1 MNRRLHALSRLSIRT
16 RLALAYGGAFFCMGL
31 ALIAISYAI
40 VDHSLS
46 PAATGGPVAK
56 FVAIQGATF
65 APSNDSQP
73 GIAVAR
79 LAPPVA
85 SGGVVS
91 GGVVSAPTPG
101 SAVGSVPNPSSL
113 PDPGSVGTKLQSLL
127 TDVRVQTLRSLLL
140 TWAGLTGLM
149 ALAAGLFGWLLAARM
164 LKPLRDIT
172 GAARRLSA
180 ENLHERIELKGP
192 RDELKELADTFDGML
207 GRLDAAFASQRRF
220 VANASHELRTPL
232 AIMRAQIDVALSDP
246 EVSRSE
252 LIATSRV
259 VHDAVDRCDRLMD
272 GLLMLARGDR
282 GLDAAEPVDLAEAAT
297 RAIDQVSAAASERGI
312 RLRSALKPAAVRGD
326 QSLLDR
332 MVANLLENAI
342 AHNLP
347 SGWVEVSTSNGSDR
361 AWLRVANSG
370 PPVPAEQVPSLFEP
384 FRRLSRD
391 RTASGRGAGLGL
403 SIVRSV
409 ARAHGGDA
417 RARPRTSGGLTV
429 EVVLPAAPLHAT

>member
-1 MNRRLHALSRLSIRT
+1 MNRGLLALSRLSIRT
-16 RLALAYGGAFFCMGL
+16 RLALVYGGVFFCMGL
-31 ALIAISYAI
+31 GLIAISYAI

-46 PAATGGPVAK
+46 PAATGRSVSR
-56 FVAIQGATF
+56 FVAIQGGTF
-65 APSNDSQP
+65 GLPDDSLP
-73 GIAVAR
+73 GITVAR
-79 LAPPVA
+79 VPPPA
-85 SGGVVS
+85 LSGGVVS
-91 GGVVSAPTPG
+91 GGVDSVVDPR
-101 SAVGSVPNPSSL
+101 SAVSVPNPGAL
-113 PDPGSVGTKLQSLL
+113 PDAGSVGMKLQSLL

-149 ALAAGLFGWLLAARM
+149 ALGAGLCGWLLAARM

-180 ENLHERIELKGP
+180 ENLHERIKLEGP
-192 RDELKELADTFDGML
+192 RDELKELADTFDSML
-207 GRLDAAFASQRRF
+207 GRLDAGFSSQRRF

-246 EVSRSE
+246 AVTRSE

-259 VHDAVDRCDRLMD
+259 VHDAVDRGERLMD
-272 GLLMLARGDR
+272 GLLVLARSDR
-282 GLDAAEPVDLAEAAT
+282 GLDAAEPVDLAEAAA
-297 RAIDQVSAAASERGI
+297 RAMDQVSAAAAERGI
-312 RLRSALKPAAVRGD
+312 RLRCALKPAAVRGD

-332 MVANLLENAI
+332 MVANLLENAV
-342 AHNLP
+342 AYNVP
-347 SGWVEVSTSNGSDR
+347 SGWVDVWTSNGSDR
-361 AWLRVANSG
+361 ARLRVANSG
-370 PPVPAEQVPSLFEP
+370 PRVPPEQVTSLFEP

-391 RTASGRGAGLGL
+391 RTGSGRGAGLGL

-429 EVVLPAAPLHAT
+429 EVELPAAPLHAT

>member
-1 MNRRLHALSRLSIRT
+1 MNRRLRALSRFSIRT
-16 RLALAYGGAFFCMGL
+16 RLAVVYGGVFFCMGL
-31 ALIAISYAI
+31 GLIAVSYAI

-46 PAATGGPVAK
+46 PAATGTSVNR
-56 FVAIQGATF
+56 FVAIQGGTF
-65 APSNDSQP
+65 GPSNNSQP
-73 GIAVAR
+73 GITVAR
-79 LAPPVA
+79 VPPPPM
-85 SGGVVS
+85 SGVVVAGS
-91 GGVVSAPTPG
+91 VDSVPNPG
-101 SAVGSVPNPSSL
+101 SAAGSVPNPGSL
-113 PDPGSVGTKLQSLL
+113 PDPRSVGMKLQSLL
-127 TDVRVQTLRSLLL
+127 TDVRVQTLHSLLL

-149 ALAAGLFGWLLAARM
+149 ALAAGLFSWLIAARM

-180 ENLHERIELKGP
+180 ENLHERIELDGP
-192 RDELKELADTFDGML
+192 RDELKELADTFDSML
-207 GRLDAAFASQRRF
+207 GRLDAAFSSQRRF

-246 EVSRSE
+246 AVTRTE

-259 VHDAVDRCDRLMD
+259 VHDAVGRCERLMD
-272 GLLMLARGDR
+272 GLLVLARSDR

-297 RAIDQVSAAASERGI
+297 RALDQVSAAAAERGI

-332 MVANLLENAI
+332 MVANLLENAV
-342 AHNLP
+342 AYNLP

-361 AWLRVANSG
+361 ARLRVANSG
-370 PPVPAEQVPSLFEP
+370 PRVPPGQVPTLFEP

-391 RTASGRGAGLGL
+391 RTGSGRGAGLGL

-429 EVVLPAAPLHAT
+429 EVELPAAPLHAA

>member
-1 MNRRLHALSRLSIRT
+1 MNRRLLALSRLSIKT
-16 RLALAYGGAFFCMGL
+16 RLALVYGGAFFCMGL
-31 ALIAISYAI
+31 GLIAISYAI

-46 PAATGGPVAK
+46 PAATGRSVAR
-56 FVAIQGATF
+56 FVAIQGGTF
-65 APSNDSQP
+65 GLPDDSLP
-73 GIAVAR
+73 GITVATVPPPAV
-79 LAPPVA
+79 

-91 GGVVSAPTPG
+91 GGVDSVADHR
-101 SAVGSVPNPSSL
+101 SAVSVLNPGAL
-113 PDPGSVGTKLQSLL
+113 PDAGSVGMKLQSLL

-149 ALAAGLFGWLLAARM
+149 ALGAGLFGWLLAARM

-180 ENLHERIELKGP
+180 ENLHERIKLEGP
-192 RDELKELADTFDGML
+192 RDELKELADTFDSML
-207 GRLDAAFASQRRF
+207 GRLDAAFSSQRRF

-246 EVSRSE
+246 AVTRAE

-259 VHDAVDRCDRLMD
+259 VHDAVDRCERLMD
-272 GLLMLARGDR
+272 GLLVLARSDR
-282 GLDAAEPVDLAEAAT
+282 GLDAAEPVDLAEAAA
-297 RAIDQVSAAASERGI
+297 RAMDQVSDAAAERGI
-312 RLRSALKPAAVRGD
+312 QLRSALKPAAVRGD

-332 MVANLLENAI
+332 MVANLLENAV
-342 AHNLP
+342 AYNLP
-347 SGWVEVSTSNGSDR
+347 SGWVEVWTSNGSDR
-361 AWLRVANSG
+361 ARLRVANSG
-370 PPVPAEQVPSLFEP
+370 PRVPPEQVTSLFEP

-391 RTASGRGAGLGL
+391 RTGSGRGAGLGL

-417 RARPRTSGGLTV
+417 RARPRTSGGLMV
-429 EVVLPAAPLHAT
+429 EVELPAAPLHAT